1 MNKHLMRQ
9 FKDLQTKL
17 AKAQEELA
25 NTNVEASA
33 GGGVVTVVINGQQ
46 RFQSVKISPEAVDPG
61 DVGLLEDLMLAAI
74 NEAMEKSQ
82 QLAQE
87 RLGGLTGGLNI
98 PGL

>member
-9 FKDLQTKL
+9 FKDLQAKM

-33 GGGVVTVVINGQQ
+33 GGGAVTVVINGQQ
-46 RFQSVKISPEAVDPG
+46 RFQSVKISPEAVDPT

-74 NEAMEKSQ
+74 NEAMDKSQ

>member
-33 GGGVVTVVINGQQ
+33 GGGAVTVVINGQQ
-46 RFQSVKISPEAVDPG
+46 RFQSVKISPEAVDPT

-74 NEAMEKSQ
+74 NEAMDKSQ

>member
-9 FKDLQTKL
+9 VKELQTKL

-25 NTNVEASA
+25 TAMVEASA
-33 GGGVVTVVINGQQ
+33 GGGAVTIVISGQQ
-46 RFQSVKISPEAVDPG
+46 NFQSVRISPEAVDPNEI
-61 DVGLLEDLMLAAI
+61 GLLEDLVLAAI
-74 NEAMEKSQ
+74 NEAMEKSR

-87 RLGGLTGGLNI
+87 RLGGLAGGLNI